1 MSNWPLLLPLTEEA
15 KSALNGREQIK
26 IDKLPF
32 RIGRES
38 RMAFVKGEMVYMER
52 RKGGLT
58 TNNELYLLDDGELLN
73 ISREHL
79 QIERGEDGGFRI
91 HDRGSACG
99 TQVDGHAIGGRD
111 TPGSAPLYDDSEIII
126 GTPQSPYRFT
136 VRHLQR
142 LADSDA
148 GANQGE
154 E

>member
-142 LADSDA
+142 LADTDA